1 MTLKPA
7 QLPTISIMVST
18 YNWPQA
24 LKPCI
29 LSILNQNHLPHEI
42 IIADDGS
49 NQQTKELLEQLN
61 RDSPIP
67 IVHVWHADDGF
78 RLSEI
83 RNKAIARAS
92 GEYIIQIDGD
102 ILLDAHFIADHL
114 ALMQKNAFLCGSRV
128 WVSKEQSMELLKNA
142 ESPRLKRHRFPIATI
157 LNSVRNL
164 SLSHFLADRYKK
176 NQPTI
181 LRGCNMSFWKKDL
194 LAVNGY
200 DESIK
205 GWGSEDAELAIRLI
219 NYGIKKR
226 FLKFAAVAYHLYH
239 PENSKANTA
248 NNLQVLNQTITEKK
262 TWTSSGI
269 LKS

>member
-1 MTLKPA
+1 MQAK
-7 QLPTISIMVST
+7 QLPTITIMVST

-29 LSILNQNHLPHEI
+29 KSILNQNHLPNEI

-49 NQQTKELLEQLN
+49 NLQTSELIEQL
-61 RDSPIP
+61 RTQTAIP
-67 IVHVWHADDGF
+67 LVHVWHEDLGF

-83 RNKAIARAS
+83 RNKAILQAK

-102 ILLDAHFIADHL
+102 ILLDTHFIADHL

-128 WVSKEQSMELLKNA
+128 WVSKEQSADILNQTESLKVA
-142 ESPRLKRHRFPIATI
+142 KHRFPISSI
-157 LNSVRNL
+157 LNSMRHLGL
-164 SLSHFLADRYKK
+164 SRFLADRYKK
-176 NQPTI
+176 NQPTV
-181 LRGCNMSFWKKDL
+181 LRGCNMSFWKEDL

-219 NYGIKKR
+219 NHGIKKR

-239 PENSKANTA
+239 PVNSKANTMT
-248 NNLQVLNQTITEKK
+248 NLEILNQTIDQKK
-262 TWTSSGI
+262 TWSSHGMI
-269 LKS
+269 KS